1 MKHKNWLK
9 EAKAFYNLF
18 NSLSFVFI
26 RKTSGLLKELGP
38 LDTTLLNL
46 SFMGAIAGLDY
57 PLFIASTIPNASWLL
72 SVLLGALFTLPL
84 VIIYY
89 ILSVEYK
96 RASADYV
103 FVSRNLNG
111 FSGVLMA
118 ISLFVSFSMG
128 FPVLSMLEIIYV
140 IVPGLQS
147 IGYVAGNQNLINI
160 ATQILNSPLDL
171 FLLSLL
177 FSFITL
183 LLSLSV
189 KVYFKAIRYLTIAEI
204 ISTFLIVFSLFHFRH
219 TVDPLPHID
228 TLQTLALSQIMI
240 LSYFA
245 FVNSPAYFA
254 GEVKK
259 PKKSMLYGY
268 FGGWTLN
275 LLLSLIIVLTI
286 EFTVGKLSYIS
297 IEQSGWN
304 YPIIPNSLI
313 SFAAV
318 AFPNSYVVYLIFATS
333 LSWYLLYAM
342 QNFVMSSRLLFSLSF
357 DRILPS
363 FFADVWKGTPIKALL
378 FSFSLSIFFALIE
391 VYQGL
396 SISFAIDGIWFILWS
411 YLLVSIAMIKKHK
424 VLGFI
429 STITMLFTAVFTLFY
444 GFINPQFGNLI
455 FAGNQFFDVTTIM
468 IPPIVATVIYLF
480 SKKYRMK
487 EGINISE
494 IFKEIPPE

>member
-1 MKHKNWLK
+1 M
-9 EAKAFYNLF
+9 
-18 NSLSFVFI
+18 FV

-46 SFMGAIAGLDY
+46 SFMGAIAGIVY
-57 PLFIASTIPNASWLL
+57 PLYVASTIPNASWLL
-72 SVLLGALFTLPL
+72 SVLLGSLFTLPL
-84 VIIYY
+84 VITYY
-89 ILSVEYK
+89 IISVEYN

-111 FSGVLMA
+111 FSGVLLA

-140 IVPGLQS
+140 IIPGLQG
-147 IGYVAGNQNLINI
+147 IGYVTANENLINS
-160 ATQILNSPLDL
+160 ANQILNSPLDL
-171 FLLSLL
+171 FLLTLL
-177 FSFITL
+177 FSFITF

-189 KVYFKAIRYLTIAEI
+189 KVYFKAIRYLTFAEI
-204 ISTFLIVFSLFHFRH
+204 ISTFLIIFSLFHYKNSLTTITGDLSFH
-219 TVDPLPHID
+219 VSA
-228 TLQTLALSQIMI
+228 LQTLALSQIMI

-259 PKKSMLYGY
+259 PKRSMLYGY
-268 FGGWTLN
+268 FVSWLLN
-275 LLLSLIIVLTI
+275 LILSIILVLAI
-286 EFTVGKLSYIS
+286 EFTIGKLNYIS
-297 IEQSGWN
+297 IEQSGWK

-313 SFAAV
+313 SFATV
-318 AFPNSYVVYLIFATS
+318 AFPNPYVVYLMFVTS

-357 DRILPS
+357 DRILPAS
-363 FFADVWKGTPIKALL
+363 FADVWKGTPIKALL
-378 FSFSLSIFFALIE
+378 FSFFLSIPFAFIE

-411 YLLVSIAMIKKHK
+411 FLIVSIAMIKKHK
-424 VLGFI
+424 VLGSI
-429 STITMLFTAVFTLFY
+429 STIAMLFTAAYTLLY
-444 GFINPQFGNLI
+444 GFINPQFGSLI
-455 FAGNQFFDVTTIM
+455 FAGNQVFDITSII
-468 IPPIVATVIYLF
+468 IPPIIATAIYF
-480 SKKYRMK
+480 VVKKYRMK